1 MRLTRYRFGE
11 FELDPA
17 SRELRRD
24 GALLALPLK
33 SLECL
38 AYLVAHRER
47 AVGRDE
53 LISAVWGR
61 ADVSD
66 TVITQTMRRARKALD
81 DAGNRQVIVR
91 TVPGFGYR
99 WVAAVEEV
107 QGGPASTAAAV
118 PAVEAPPAPQ
128 ADTAPPPPASVV
140 KASGRGGHWR

>member
-24 GALLALPLK
+24 GALLSVPLK

-38 AYLVAHRER
+38 SYLVEHRER

-53 LISAVWGR
+53 LVSAVWGR

-81 DAGNRQVIVR
+81 DAGNRQTIVR

-99 WVAAVEEV
+99 WVATVELLDGARQE
-107 QGGPASTAAAV
+107 A
-118 PAVEAPPAPQ
+118 APPQPAQAP
-128 ADTAPPPPASVV
+128 AMSPDPVAEVASPQS
-140 KASGRGGHWR
+140 AA